1 MNKETKRNT
10 LVFKCIVPVVGV
22 PFCTQ
27 TRIVKTCEIMQISPE
42 LIVIEVDTKT
52 IDAPYSDS
60 FSCKESFVS
69 VNIEGGNQ

>member
-10 LVFKCIVPVVGV
+10 LIFKCIVPVVGV

-27 TRIVKTCEIMQISPE
+27 TRITKTVEIMQINPE
-42 LIVIEVDTKT
+42 LIVIEIDSKT

-60 FSCKESFVS
+60 FSCKECFVT
-69 VNIEGGNQ
+69 VNIAGGS